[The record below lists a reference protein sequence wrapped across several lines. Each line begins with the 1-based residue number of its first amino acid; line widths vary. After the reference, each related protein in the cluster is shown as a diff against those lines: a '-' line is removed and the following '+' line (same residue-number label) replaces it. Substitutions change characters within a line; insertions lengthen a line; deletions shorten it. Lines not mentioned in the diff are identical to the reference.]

1 MKLCIVYAIF
11 CMFFISCKQMD
22 ENRYTNFQYSSS
34 LSSSTINVDSLYLR
48 YPFRIKHRDSIA
60 LILDLHHP
68 EYFYHLFSYPE
79 FKHKYSF
86 GRRGEAPTDIL
97 SAENFRFLS
106 DEGMYGLDA
115 NKHLLTNVSF
125 ENDSETVLNKEIA
138 LDKDIIRA
146 LDFVVYNDSCFII
159 PDYSGKYR
167 FHFVDSY
174 GKIKKS
180 YGKIPSSKH
189 KNGNIALA
197 QAWRSFIDYNPNNQ
211 ILAMVTQL
219 GEVLEIYNLKDNTH
233 TVKIG
238 PHGEPEFKTGNEMAI
253 PSGIMGFS
261 DIQVTDKYI
270 YAVFHGRSFKEIAK
284 QSPNAMDGGK
294 FIYVFSITG
303 EPMYKYT
310 LDHHIYGIDVN
321 EETKSIYAVDVNSN
335 NPIIKY
341 KIEHL

>member
-1 MKLCIVYAIF
+1 MKLLLIYIALLFVACNNN
-11 CMFFISCKQMD
+11 Q
-22 ENRYTNFQYSSS
+22 ENRYTNFQYSIS
-34 LSSSTINVDSLYLR
+34 LSSATISVDSLYLR

-60 LILDLHHP
+60 MILDLHHP
-68 EYFYHLFSYPE
+68 KYFYHLLSYPE
-79 FKHKYSF
+79 FKYKYSF
-86 GRRGEAPTDIL
+86 GKRGDAPSDIL

-106 DEGMYGLDA
+106 DDSMFGLDA

-125 ENDSETVLNKEIA
+125 ENDSETALNKKIS

-146 LDFVVYNDSCFII
+146 LDFVVYNDSSFII
-159 PDYSGKYR
+159 PDYSGQHR
-167 FHFVDSY
+167 FHFVDSN

-189 KNGNIALA
+189 REGNIALA

-238 PHGEPEFKTGNEMAI
+238 PHGEPEFKIGEEMAI

-270 YAVFHGRSFKEIAK
+270 YTVFHGRSFKEIAK
-284 QSPNAMDGGK
+284 QSSNAVDGGK
-294 FIYVFSITG
+294 YIYVYSLTG
-303 EPMYKYT
+303 EPLYQYT

-335 NPIIKY
+335 SPIKKY

>member
-174 GKIKKS
+174 GKIKKVMA
-180 YGKIPSSKH
+180 KFH
-189 KNGNIALA
+189 HQNIK
-197 QAWRSFIDYNPNNQ
+197 
-211 ILAMVTQL
+211 M
-219 GEVLEIYNLKDNTH
+219 EI
-233 TVKIG
+233 
-238 PHGEPEFKTGNEMAI
+238 
-253 PSGIMGFS
+253 
-261 DIQVTDKYI
+261 
-270 YAVFHGRSFKEIAK
+270 
-284 QSPNAMDGGK
+284 
-294 FIYVFSITG
+294 
-303 EPMYKYT
+303 
-310 LDHHIYGIDVN
+310 
-321 EETKSIYAVDVNSN
+321 
-335 NPIIKY
+335 
-341 KIEHL
+341 